1 MNISKQKIDTIDLL
15 ANCNTISMTVDTI
28 DSESHTDTRGI
39 RNTVVLQ
46 VLEYSVD

>member
-28 DSESHTDTRGI
+28 DSRTQTHVEYGI
-39 RNTVVLQ
+39 QYSKYSSTV
-46 VLEYSVD
+46 D